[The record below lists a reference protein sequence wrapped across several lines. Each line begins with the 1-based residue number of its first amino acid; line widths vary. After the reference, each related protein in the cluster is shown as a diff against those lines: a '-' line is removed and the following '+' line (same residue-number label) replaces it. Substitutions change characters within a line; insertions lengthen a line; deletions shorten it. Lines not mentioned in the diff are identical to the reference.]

1 MTDKALP
8 ATNSVDAGIQDEAKV
23 QAYRETDPEFRKLVA
38 EIERLQQKLSKAQAD
53 RMRGNC
59 RIISDGEDCKCDLCL
74 REKEIERLREQ
85 IAALH
90 PRVWKLAAKG
100 EFVCVGQHEPYYLQV
115 LDRIREQEMRQ
126 GTWTEEDRIWYMAQK
141 MEADKQQET
150 ADESI
155 SRAVDWSIPKPV
167 VFTLGF
173 CLGVILTVVSWLLVG
188 PPG

>member
-74 REKEIERLREQ
+74 REKENQLVDSQ
-85 IAALH
+85 A
-90 PRVWKLAAKG
+90 RVVHAGIL
-100 EFVCVGQHEPYYLQV
+100 
-115 LDRIREQEMRQ
+115 
-126 GTWTEEDRIWYMAQK
+126 
-141 MEADKQQET
+141 
-150 ADESI
+150 
-155 SRAVDWSIPKPV
+155 SRCDSHRGIMVIGGATRVIP
-167 VFTLGF
+167 
-173 CLGVILTVVSWLLVG
+173 
-188 PPG
+188 